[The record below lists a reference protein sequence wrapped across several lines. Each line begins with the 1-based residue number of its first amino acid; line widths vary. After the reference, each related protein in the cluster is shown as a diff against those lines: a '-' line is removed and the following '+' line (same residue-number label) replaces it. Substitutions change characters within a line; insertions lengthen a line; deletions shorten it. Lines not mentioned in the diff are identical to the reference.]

1 MLEGVDMKRKTT
13 NQVTIEKIRNERE
26 KLDQQ
31 RFEVD
36 NKLRELEAKEA
47 LFRERRHALENV

>member
-1 MLEGVDMKRKTT
+1 MKRKTT